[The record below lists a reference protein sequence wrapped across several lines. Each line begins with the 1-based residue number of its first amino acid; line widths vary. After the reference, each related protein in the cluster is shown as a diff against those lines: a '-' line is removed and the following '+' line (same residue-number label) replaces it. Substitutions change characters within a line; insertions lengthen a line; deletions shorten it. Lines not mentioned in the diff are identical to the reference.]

1 MIKQFIKSSFAKN
14 VSVLA
19 SGTIIGQA
27 APILFSPILSR
38 LFSPTEFGSLAIFLA
53 ISSFISNVSMF
64 RYEFAV
70 VLPKKDRDAL
80 HIVSLSI
87 SILLFVTLLTGC
99 FIYLFRFN
107 ICTIFNEPQLV
118 NWLLLVPF
126 YIFIQGIWRLL
137 NYWSTR
143 KGNFKDIAIGNILRT
158 YGNSIVSVGL
168 GVLSLGKNV
177 GLILG
182 TVIGQLFETT
192 FLLFQRGKIL
202 RVAIK
207 NIKRV
212 YLKEYAIRYRR
223 FLLIDTPHVIIDNI
237 NNQGSPFIIAYYFS
251 KQSLGY
257 YSFMMR
263 ILRLPVAL
271 IGSSISQVLYRTIAH
286 SYANGESIS
295 NKVKKITFV
304 LFLFS
309 IIPSFILFFFAPNL
323 FAFVFGEEWRIAGE
337 YASILSLYMCTH
349 FVVSSLSFV
358 PYVIGRM
365 KFDFIFSTICNLL
378 FVLLLIASSAFG
390 NDFSVGLWLINIV
403 ISSLYMG
410 YIIWILRIVKQ

>member
-1 MIKQFIKSSFAKN
+1 
-14 VSVLA
+14 
-19 SGTIIGQA
+19 
-27 APILFSPILSR
+27 
-38 LFSPTEFGSLAIFLA
+38 
-53 ISSFISNVSMF
+53 MF

-99 FIYLFRFN
+99 FICLFRFN
-107 ICTIFNEPQLV
+107 ICKIFNEPQLV

-143 KGNFKDIAIGNILRT
+143 KGNFKDIAIGNVLRT

-168 GVLSLGKNV
+168 GVLALGKNV

-212 YLKEYAIRYRR
+212 YLKEYAIRYKR

-263 ILRLPVAL
+263 ILRLPCCFDR
-271 IGSSISQVLYRTIAH
+271 IFYFSSIVSHY
-286 SYANGESIS
+286 S
-295 NKVKKITFV
+295 TF
-304 LFLFS
+304 
-309 IIPSFILFFFAPNL
+309 
-323 FAFVFGEEWRIAGE
+323 
-337 YASILSLYMCTH
+337 
-349 FVVSSLSFV
+349 
-358 PYVIGRM
+358 
-365 KFDFIFSTICNLL
+365 IC
-378 FVLLLIASSAFG
+378 
-390 NDFSVGLWLINIV
+390 
-403 ISSLYMG
+403 
-410 YIIWILRIVKQ
+410 Q

>member
-38 LFSPTEFGSLAIFLA
+38 LFSPAEFGTLAIFLA

-99 FIYLFRFN
+99 FICLFRFN
-107 ICTIFNEPQLV
+107 ICKIFNEPQLV

-143 KGNFKDIAIGNILRT
+143 KGNFKDIAIVNVLRT

-168 GVLSLGKNV
+168 GVLALGKNV

-212 YLKEYAIRYRR
+212 YLKEYAIRYKR

-286 SYANGESIS
+286 SYANEENIS
-295 NKVKKITFV
+295 SKVKKITFV

-309 IIPSFILFFFAPNL
+309 VIPSLILFFFAPKL

>member
-38 LFSPTEFGSLAIFLA
+38 LFSPAEFGTLAIFLA

-99 FIYLFRFN
+99 FICLFRFN
-107 ICTIFNEPQLV
+107 ICKIFNEPQLV

-137 NYWSTR
+137 NYWSTIL
-143 KGNFKDIAIGNILRT
+143 GNFKDIAIGNVLRT

-168 GVLSLGKNV
+168 GVLALGKNV

-212 YLKEYAIRYRR
+212 YLKEYAIRYKR

-286 SYANGESIS
+286 SYANEENIS
-295 NKVKKITFV
+295 SKVKKITFV

-309 IIPSFILFFFAPNL
+309 VIPSLILFFFAPKL

>member
-19 SGTIIGQA
+19 SGTIIGQV

-38 LFSPTEFGSLAIFLA
+38 LFSPAEFGTLAIFLA

-99 FIYLFRFN
+99 FICLFRFN
-107 ICTIFNEPQLV
+107 ICKIFNEPQLV

-168 GVLSLGKNV
+168 GVLALGKNV

-212 YLKEYAIRYRR
+212 YLKEYAIRYKR

-295 NKVKKITFV
+295 SKVKKITFV

-309 IIPSFILFFFAPNL
+309 VIPSLILFFFAPKL

>member
-38 LFSPTEFGSLAIFLA
+38 LFSPAEFGTLAIFLA

-99 FIYLFRFN
+99 FICLFRFN
-107 ICTIFNEPQLV
+107 ICKIFNEPQLV

-143 KGNFKDIAIGNILRT
+143 KGNFKDIAIGNVLRT
-158 YGNSIVSVGL
+158 YRNSIVSVGL
-168 GVLSLGKNV
+168 GVLALGKNV

-212 YLKEYAIRYRR
+212 YLKEYAIRYKR

-286 SYANGESIS
+286 SYANEENIS
-295 NKVKKITFV
+295 SKVKKITFV

-309 IIPSFILFFFAPNL
+309 VIPSLILFFFAPKL

>member
-1 MIKQFIKSSFAKN
+1 MCYPLFLLRF
-14 VSVLA
+14 
-19 SGTIIGQA
+19 QA
-27 APILFSPILSR
+27 NEYLQ
-38 LFSPTEFGSLAIFLA
+38 
-53 ISSFISNVSMF
+53 V
-64 RYEFAV
+64 RYN
-70 VLPKKDRDAL
+70 R
-80 HIVSLSI
+80 
-87 SILLFVTLLTGC
+87 
-99 FIYLFRFN
+99 R
-107 ICTIFNEPQLV
+107 
-118 NWLLLVPF
+118 
-126 YIFIQGIWRLL
+126 IWRLL

-143 KGNFKDIAIGNILRT
+143 KGNFKDIAIGNVLRT

-168 GVLSLGKNV
+168 GVLALGKNV

-212 YLKEYAIRYRR
+212 YLKEYAIRYKR

-286 SYANGESIS
+286 SYANEENIS
-295 NKVKKITFV
+295 SKVKKITFV

-309 IIPSFILFFFAPNL
+309 VIPSLILFFFAPKL

>member
-1 MIKQFIKSSFAKN
+1 MIRQFIKSSFAKN

-38 LFSPTEFGSLAIFLA
+38 LFSPQEFGSLAIFLA
-53 ISSFISNVSMF
+53 IASFISNVSMF
-64 RYEFAV
+64 RYEFAI

-80 HIVSLSI
+80 HVVSLSI
-87 SILLFVTLLTGC
+87 SILFLVTLLTSC
-99 FIYLFRFN
+99 FLGLFRFK
-107 ICTIFNEPQLV
+107 ICNFFNEPQLV
-118 NWLLLVPF
+118 NWLLLIPL
-126 YIFIQGIWRLL
+126 YIFIQGVWRLL

-158 YGNSIVSVGL
+158 YGNSIISVGL

-192 FLLFQRGKIL
+192 FLLFQRGKIIK
-202 RVAIK
+202 VAIK
-207 NIKRV
+207 NIKKV
-212 YLKEYAIRYRR
+212 YLKEYAMKYKR
-223 FLLIDTPHVIIDNI
+223 FLFIDTPHVIIDNI

-286 SYANGESIS
+286 SHANGENIGK
-295 NKVKKITFV
+295 KVKKITFV

-309 IIPSFILFFFAPNL
+309 FIPSLILFFFAPSL
-323 FAFVFGEEWRIAGE
+323 FAFVFGDEWRIAGE

-358 PYVIGRM
+358 PYVIGQM

-378 FVLLLIASSAFG
+378 FVILLATSSAFG
-390 NDFSVGLWLINIV
+390 NDFSVGLWLINII
-403 ISSLYMG
+403 ISSFYIG
-410 YIIWILRIVKQ
+410 YIIWILRIVK

>member
-38 LFSPTEFGSLAIFLA
+38 LFSPAEFGTLAIFLA

-99 FIYLFRFN
+99 FICLFRFN
-107 ICTIFNEPQLV
+107 ICKIFNEPQLV

-143 KGNFKDIAIGNILRT
+143 KGNFKDIAIGNVLRT

-168 GVLSLGKNV
+168 GVLALGKNV

-212 YLKEYAIRYRR
+212 YLKEYAIRYKR

-286 SYANGESIS
+286 SYANEENIS
-295 NKVKKITFV
+295 SKVKKITFV

-309 IIPSFILFFFAPNL
+309 VIPSLILFFFAPKL

>member
-1 MIKQFIKSSFAKN
+1 MIRQFIKSSFAKN
-14 VSVLA
+14 VSILA
-19 SGTIIGQA
+19 SGIIIGQA

-38 LFSPTEFGSLAIFLA
+38 LFSPQEFGSLAIFLA
-53 ISSFISNVSMF
+53 IASFISNVSMF
-64 RYEFAV
+64 RYEFAI

-80 HIVSLSI
+80 HVVSLSI
-87 SILLFVTLLTGC
+87 SILFLVTLLTTC
-99 FIYLFRFN
+99 FICLFRFN
-107 ICTIFNEPQLV
+107 ICNFFNEPQLV
-118 NWLLLVPF
+118 NWLLLIPLYV
-126 YIFIQGIWRLL
+126 FIQGVWRLL

-158 YGNSIVSVGL
+158 YGNSIISIGF
-168 GVLSLGKNV
+168 GVLSLGKN
-177 GLILG
+177 GSLILG
-182 TVIGQLFETT
+182 TVVGQLFETT
-192 FLLFQRGKIL
+192 FLLFQRGKIIK
-202 RVAIK
+202 VAIK
-207 NIKRV
+207 NIKKA
-212 YLKEYAIRYRR
+212 YLKEYAMKYKR

-286 SYANGESIS
+286 SYANGENIGK
-295 NKVKKITFV
+295 KVKKITFV

-309 IIPSFILFFFAPNL
+309 FIPSLILFFFAPSL
-323 FAFVFGEEWRIAGE
+323 FAFVFGDEWRIAGE

-358 PYVIGRM
+358 PYVIGQM

-378 FVLLLIASSAFG
+378 FVILLVASSALG
-390 NDFSVGLWLINIV
+390 NDFSVGLRLINII
-403 ISSLYMG
+403 ISSFYIG